1 MNTDK
6 WLTLVGTEGFWGGV
20 LASIL
25 ASMILVILGFIFK
38 NTLSAVSEQRKQS
51 KEENEIFNEALK
63 LGSPYAPFAF
73 GVAQGRALRYFV
85 IAVFVAYI
93 GDILGIFWPLNIAMY
108 CFSLVFLLQSLR
120 WFYRIEERAKQIL
133 KSEQK

>member
-1 MNTDK
+1 MDSNN
-6 WLTLVGTEGFWGGV
+6 WLTLIGTEGFWGGV
-20 LASIL
+20 LASIM
-25 ASMILVILGFIFK
+25 AAIILGIAGFLFRNTFK
-38 NTLSAVSEQRKQS
+38 AISEQRKQS
-51 KEENEIFNEALK
+51 QEESQIFDEALK

-85 IAVFVAYI
+85 VAVFIAYI

-108 CFSLVFLLQSLR
+108 CLSLVFLFQSLR
-120 WFYRIEERAKQIL
+120 WFYRIEERAKSIL

>member
-1 MNTDK
+1 MNTDS
-6 WLTLVGTEGFWGGV
+6 WLTLVRSEGFWGGV

-25 ASMILVILGFIFK
+25 AAIILGIAAFIFR
-38 NTLSAVSEQRKQS
+38 NTLRAVTEQRKQS
-51 KEENEIFNEALK
+51 REESQVFDEALK
-63 LGSPYAPFAF
+63 LGSPFAPFAF

-85 IAVFVAYI
+85 VAVFIAYI

-108 CFSLVFLLQSLR
+108 CFSLVFLFQSLR
-120 WFYRIEERAKQIL
+120 WFYRIEDRAKQIL